1 MAFSLAVVSGGF
13 VTPAQ
18 IAVEVIK
25 RCCDNPLLKDN
36 ILSINIPHL
45 EASDDV
51 TLSATR
57 LGRRGRSGSSS
68 IQHSRDPR
76 GEKIYWIG
84 QVGDPKD
91 AGEGTDFHA
100 IGSGKVSVTPV
111 TPDMTAHEH
120 VASLNKLLGGV
131 S

>member
-1 MAFSLAVVSGGF
+1 M
-13 VTPAQ
+13 
-18 IAVEVIK
+18 IR
-25 RCCDNPLLKDN
+25 RCCDSPLLKDN
-36 ILSINIPHL
+36 ILSINMPHL
-45 EASDDV
+45 DASDAV

-68 IQHSRDPR
+68 IHHSTDPR

-100 IGSGKVSVTPV
+100 VHSGEVSVTPI
-111 TPDMTAHEH
+111 TPDMTAHDRI
-120 VASLNKLLGGV
+120 ASLSQILRAV